1 MLEYDD
7 SLTIGD
13 VMRFIATDHERTCIL
28 QNKNGKLYGVLSQGD
43 LIKAIWNGSEL
54 ITPVSNI
61 INPNPIT
68 ISSKNENPEKEALK
82 LFAQHGVLLLPVVD
96 DTRKVLREISVRK
109 VISDEYGN

>member
-1 MLEYDD
+1 M
-7 SLTIGD
+7 
-13 VMRFIATDHERTCIL
+13 
-28 QNKNGKLYGVLSQGD
+28 
-43 LIKAIWNGSEL
+43 
-54 ITPVSNI
+54 ITPISNI

-109 VISDEYGN
+109 IISDEYGS